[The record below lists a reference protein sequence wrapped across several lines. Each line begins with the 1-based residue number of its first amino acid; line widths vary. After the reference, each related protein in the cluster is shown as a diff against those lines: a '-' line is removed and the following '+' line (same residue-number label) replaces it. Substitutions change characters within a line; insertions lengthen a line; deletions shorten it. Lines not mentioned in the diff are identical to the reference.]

1 MVDVAGEHAPGEEC
15 LVLLRSVGGIG
26 PNARGGVLLA
36 DQIGQSRPIM
46 GIGGARIPGAD
57 QSMGPIDTDM
67 VFIAEQLAI
76 YLRGELV
83 SILALCGDLDKQK
96 PPAVGTEGALHLDL
110 VAGAGFEPATFR
122 L

>member
-1 MVDVAGEHAPGEEC
+1 VVDVAGEHAPGEEC

-76 YLRGELV
+76 YLRGTHPVRTAAKGGSLPD
-83 SILALCGDLDKQK
+83 LASYLPRKASM
-96 PPAVGTEGALHLDL
+96 PS
-110 VAGAGFEPATFR
+110 
-122 L
+122 